1 MITLQQYL
9 NENLDINEGISDSI
23 KGIIKRVE
31 AKIKKLDYKSII
43 SKFAVSTALAASLFH
58 YKELEI
64 SQVKDYLAD
73 RGISVRR

>member
-43 SKFAVSTALAASLFH
+43 SKFAVSTALAAS
-58 YKELEI
+58 
-64 SQVKDYLAD
+64 
-73 RGISVRR
+73 